1 MLAAKQR
8 LGTEHVLV
16 AWVNRVGGLIFTLTT
31 RFTTCTATVAIE
43 LEPLMIYSI
52 RIVVGTAGL
61 AALFTFVGTAHVLAA
76 DQNQVAFNSHC
87 RTCHS
92 TKEGDNRLGPSLH
105 NIYGSKAGASAG
117 YSNYSQGLASSGI
130 TWDEANLNRFLENPD
145 QVVASNNMKPYKGIG
160 DEAVRKQIIEF
171 LKSES
176 QH

>member
-1 MLAAKQR
+1 MIR
-8 LGTEHVLV
+8 L
-16 AWVNRVGGLIFTLTT
+16 
-31 RFTTCTATVAIE
+31 
-43 LEPLMIYSI
+43 I

-76 DQNQVAFNSHC
+76 DDGQVAFNTHC

-117 YSNYSQGLASSGI
+117 YSNFSQGLASSGI

-145 QVVASNNMKPYKGIG
+145 QVVSSNNMKPYKGIS

>member
-1 MLAAKQR
+1 
-8 LGTEHVLV
+8 
-16 AWVNRVGGLIFTLTT
+16 
-31 RFTTCTATVAIE
+31 
-43 LEPLMIYSI
+43 MIPSI
-52 RIVVGTAGL
+52 RMVVGTATL
-61 AALFTFVGTAHVLAA
+61 AALLTVVGTATVLAA
-76 DQNQVAFNSHC
+76 EQGQVAFNTHC

-145 QVVASNNMKPYKGIG
+145 QVVSSNNMKPYKGIS
-160 DEAVRKQIIEF
+160 DESVRRQIIEF

-176 QH
+176 QR